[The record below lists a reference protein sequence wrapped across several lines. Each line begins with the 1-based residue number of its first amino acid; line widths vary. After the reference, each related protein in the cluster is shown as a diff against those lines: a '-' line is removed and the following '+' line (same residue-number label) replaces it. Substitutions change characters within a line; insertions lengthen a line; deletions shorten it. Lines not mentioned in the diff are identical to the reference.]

1 MVSEEPSEARLSRPA
16 AQKVAGVRITAAS
29 SPVVSRSQPGSVWS
43 HDSSLEAFFVH
54 VEVIQHHGP
63 RLSLSSE

>member
-1 MVSEEPSEARLSRPA
+1 MVPEEPPEAGLSRSA
-16 AQKVAGVRITAAS
+16 AQSDAGVRTRAAS
-29 SPVVSRSQPGSVWS
+29 SPVVSRSRPGSVWS

-63 RLSLSSE
+63 RLSLPSE